1 MSIPPDF
8 IRSVIDTAD
17 LAHIVGGRV
26 KLKKSGRNYTGL
38 CPFHNEKTPSFSVV
52 PDKGFYH
59 CFGCGAHGNALDFM
73 MKHERQRFCRRRERT
88 GGDAGNDCSANG
100 ERESGRHSPSRYNSR
115 FEGGVV
121 AVAQIFGDSDDAKN
135 YLKNRGLKADTVNRF
150 GLGYA
155 PDAWGALRDG
165 LAKEDVGLL
174 VRAGL
179 LRESSK
185 THEGVGGGE
194 SGKYYDY
201 FRSRI
206 MFRFLTS
213 ARVCAFWRA
222 GAQ

>member
-73 MKHERQRFCRRRERT
+73 MKHEGKDFVAAVKELAAMLGMTVPQTARE
-88 GGDAGNDCSANG
+88 N
-100 ERESGRHSPSRYNSR
+100 REGTLLADITAALKAALSLWRKSL
-115 FEGGVV
+115 
-121 AVAQIFGDSDDAKN
+121 ADSDDAKN

-185 THEGVGGGE
+185 THEGVGGG
-194 SGKYYDY
+194 
-201 FRSRI
+201 
-206 MFRFLTS
+206 
-213 ARVCAFWRA
+213 
-222 GAQ
+222 